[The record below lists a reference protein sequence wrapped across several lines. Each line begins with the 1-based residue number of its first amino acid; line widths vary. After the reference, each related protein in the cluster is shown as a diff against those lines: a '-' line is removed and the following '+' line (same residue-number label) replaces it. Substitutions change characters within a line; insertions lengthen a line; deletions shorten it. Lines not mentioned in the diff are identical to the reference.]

1 MNEMISCCVCPI
13 HHSKLMMNK
22 QISKFPVILC
32 KTNSFSFQR
41 LLYLKKLDGYPV
53 IRNVEVAEEEETDE
67 VLQMDEID
75 RMANEGDEEEV
86 EDAEKGEEEEDE
98 DEDDEEEG
106 EDDDVDSQNSS
117 VHED

>member
-1 MNEMISCCVCPI
+1 MHI
-13 HHSKLMMNK
+13 HYELVELGENVNQHHLYARD
-22 QISKFPVILC
+22 ILPS
-32 KTNSFSFQR
+32 NAFQR

-86 EDAEKGEEEEDE
+86 EDAEKGEEEEEDE
-98 DEDDEEEG
+98 EDDEEEG

-117 VHED
+117 AHED